1 MRKKDYRAHNPILKW
16 STSSTIGHRD
26 QYRPFLSLFIGVVA
40 TLFAFLTSTFITEPF
55 KLVVKLVAL
64 DHAVDPST
72 VVAALIVYFTELCA
86 LFFCIVHR
94 RNPVLHRIL
103 NPPRRY
109 HRTHISHLRLD
120 RVTKYGLAFKVF
132 DERSSHKNP
141 PPLPHHHH
149 PKTKPRE
156 DAVPARVQSLS
167 NQCIVEGDTDEEDSG
182 DGDSENSEDSD
193 GHHEQRISEPP
204 PLSRKTRRLF
214 CHPRVPVYT
223 GGGEG
228 TATGTE
234 APVEDITSSDDSECP
249 PPPDFNLSDWIGTG
263 RLWADD
269 VPQPV
274 KRARNLARRFPP
286 EAFAAVAI
294 PSSSLVVT
302 DLLQEQIPDPST
314 HTGHAA
320 FSREPV
326 TPAPFDA
333 TWRES
338 LFTATKFLPDLR
350 GFFNNAWLSGAA
362 SIKFPHLSAYYPLWI
377 EHLLFDVQVYA
388 KKRARWVQA
397 SEWLTRQS
405 HDLPSLAELA
415 QDCFDTFD
423 ALPWDTVVPGLS
435 PAFRLAE

>member
-16 STSSTIGHRD
+16 STSRTIGHRD

-40 TLFAFLTSTFITEPF
+40 TLFAFLTSTFITEPV
-55 KLVVKLVAL
+55 KLVINLVAL
-64 DHAVDPST
+64 DSAVDPST
-72 VVAALIVYFTELCA
+72 VVAALIVYSTEFCA
-86 LFFCIVHR
+86 LFFCIVHC

-120 RVTKYGLAFKVF
+120 RVTKYGLAFKAF
-132 DERSSHKNP
+132 DERSSHKKP
-141 PPLPHHHH
+141 PPLPRHHH

-156 DAVPARVQSLS
+156 DAFPARRAQSPSIQRIVQGVS
-167 NQCIVEGDTDEEDSG
+167 
-182 DGDSENSEDSD
+182 DGDSESSDDND
-193 GHHEQRISEPP
+193 GHHEQRISKTPR
-204 PLSRKTRRLF
+204 LSRKARRIF
-214 CHPRVPVYT
+214 CHPRVPIYT

-234 APVEDITSSDDSECP
+234 AHVEDITSSDDSDNCP
-249 PPPDFNLSDWIGTG
+249 PPPDFVLADWIGTG

-269 VPQPV
+269 LPIPV

-294 PSSSLVVT
+294 PSSSLIVT

-326 TPAPFDA
+326 TPAPFDD
-333 TWRES
+333 TWRDT
-338 LFTATKFLPDLR
+338 LFTAIKFLPDVR
-350 GFFNNAWLSGAA
+350 GFFNNAWLSGAV

-397 SEWLTRQS
+397 AAWLTRQS
-405 HDLPSLAELA
+405 HDLPSLAELV
-415 QDCFDTFD
+415 QDCLDTFD
-423 ALPWDTVVPGLS
+423 ALPWDTFVPGLS